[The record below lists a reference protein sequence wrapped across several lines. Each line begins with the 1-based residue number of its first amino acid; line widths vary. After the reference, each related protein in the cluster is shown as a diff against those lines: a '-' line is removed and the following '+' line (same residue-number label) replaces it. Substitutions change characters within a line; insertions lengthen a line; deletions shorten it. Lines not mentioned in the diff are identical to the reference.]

1 MAAADA
7 AAAAE
12 EDWQQQVDEAVA
24 LEAIYG
30 SDFRLLSLGGGA
42 SSSVA
47 AGLPLS
53 LQRTYMQGAQLA
65 AARRK

>member
-1 MAAADA
+1 MSHHTLL
-7 AAAAE
+7 
-12 EDWQQQVDEAVA
+12 QLPLRA
-24 LEAIYG
+24 LLR
-30 SDFRLLSLGGGA
+30 SSSLLSLGGGA